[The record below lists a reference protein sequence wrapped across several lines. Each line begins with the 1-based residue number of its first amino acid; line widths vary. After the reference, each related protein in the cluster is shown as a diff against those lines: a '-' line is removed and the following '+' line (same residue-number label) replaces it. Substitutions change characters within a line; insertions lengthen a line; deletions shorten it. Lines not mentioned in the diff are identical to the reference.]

1 MDIYMD
7 HRYVDIQTDLN
18 LTKFEVSM
26 SKWKPGCQT
35 VLPSGHLP
43 TVGVLAGH
51 QCFTPKN
58 QEIDHKINQKRWD
71 VDTFS
76 TYVNHQNGW
85 SWMAIFR
92 SGPISVYPNGV
103 DSVRS
108 RRRDLG
114 RRYHRSLQ
122 AFDSKLQK
130 RRKHLDWW
138 CTNRCMFFTSPL

>member
-1 MDIYMD
+1 MD

-71 VDTFS
+71 VG
-76 TYVNHQNGW
+76 HIQH
-85 SWMAIFR
+85 ICK
-92 SGPISVYPNGV
+92 P
-103 DSVRS
+103 
-108 RRRDLG
+108 
-114 RRYHRSLQ
+114 
-122 AFDSKLQK
+122 SKWLK
-130 RRKHLDWW
+130 LDG
-138 CTNRCMFFTSPL
+138 NF